1 MTMDSILKL
10 SNTKKILILVAILCV
25 LGGFYLKTFI
35 LPEREELS
43 GLQSQLDKSL
53 KELNESRAIARDLET
68 YKGQVKNLE
77 EDLQKCLEAAAERE
91 GDP

>member
-10 SNTKKILILVAILCV
+10 SNRKKILILVAILCV

-43 GLQSQLDKSL
+43 GLQSQLD
-53 KELNESRAIARDLET
+53 NR
-68 YKGQVKNLE
+68 
-77 EDLQKCLEAAAERE
+77 
-91 GDP
+91 